1 MQAIKYTIEKYPS
14 FETVE
19 DKRLTVEST
28 PQEFADLL
36 RLFSDRRPHL
46 LDGEQ
51 VKSAYMSAIP
61 YSGSPSRLSRDC
73 FPLMC
78 HVSVTFPCSVNIPPP
93 TRTATACTPIC
104 YRLTPINLTP
114 APATFNRA
122 RALSRQPGA

>member
-73 FPLMC
+73 FSVD
-78 HVSVTFPCSVNIPPP
+78 VSRVGDISVFCQYTTTHPDGD
-93 TRTATACTPIC
+93 
-104 YRLTPINLTP
+104 RLHTYL
-114 APATFNRA
+114 
-122 RALSRQPGA
+122 LSTYSD